1 MGIRKHVG
9 AWLVISASKAA
20 RTTCRLFAT
29 SKVNAAAC
37 GHRLAQLHAGVM
49 TDALSMIRNAAA
61 ASSTHQFQLGTPLE
75 WFAVG
80 RHYAA
85 RICRRQRMP
94 LQMLRKVRLSKRLN
108 NRSCFSQ
115 LSNLRR
121 TKSVDREGNS

>member
-80 RHYAA
+80 IITDVCPAA
-85 RICRRQRMP
+85 RMAVSRARSAQD
-94 LQMLRKVRLSKRLN
+94 LGARKVLCLELLQFFESGDCALVQA
-108 NRSCFSQ
+108 SI
-115 LSNLRR
+115 
-121 TKSVDREGNS
+121 